1 VIALKFLATGA
12 VAPYTGFRWSPG
24 EWVTAP
30 ADRADAWIHACR
42 AADLPYWLDE
52 ELWRVELDAP
62 VHEARYQIASPRGR
76 LLERVEAWDGSVARA
91 FTNACAWRARD
102 VALPQLAPAL
112 RDGVAR
118 AASLDAIREID
129 VARGSLAGAYLA
141 DVVKWALQGRP
152 AMTSYV
158 GAVLASSSGG
168 GLAAF
173 EAERAWQARWLAEG
187 LRIE

>member
-12 VAPYTGFRWSPG
+12 VAPYTGFRWSCG

-30 ADRADAWIHACR
+30 ADRSDVWIHACR
-42 AADLPYWLDE
+42 PADLPYWLDE
-52 ELWRVELDAP
+52 ELWRLELDAP
-62 VHEARYQIASPRGR
+62 LRETRYQIASPRGR
-76 LLERVEAWDGSVARA
+76 LLERVEAWDGSLARA
-91 FTNACAWRARD
+91 FTHACAWHARD

-112 RDGVAR
+112 RDAVAR
-118 AASLDAIREID
+118 AASLEAILSID

-141 DVVKWALQGRP
+141 DVVKWEQRGLP

-158 GAVLASSSGG
+158 SAVLASSSGG

-173 EAERAWQARWLAEG
+173 ESERAWQARWLADR
-187 LRIE
+187 LRLE